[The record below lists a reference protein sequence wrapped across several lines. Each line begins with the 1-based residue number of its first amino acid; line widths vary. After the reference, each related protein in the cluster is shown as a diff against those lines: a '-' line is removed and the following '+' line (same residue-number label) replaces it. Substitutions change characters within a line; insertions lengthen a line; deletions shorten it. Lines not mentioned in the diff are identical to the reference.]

1 MIPVSIVTYL
11 FYLILT
17 HFHHKI
23 TRTGYYQYVCI
34 KNVLFLFFRAEA
46 LRRKSQSRAQAAA
59 QLNRYAQLNCYWL
72 TSVDFAFDNPF
83 PHFSWPS

>member
-1 MIPVSIVTYL
+1 M
-11 FYLILT
+11 
-17 HFHHKI
+17 
-23 TRTGYYQYVCI
+23 I

-59 QLNRYAQLNCYWL
+59 QLNCYWL
-72 TSVDFAFDNPF
+72 TSVDFAVDNPF